1 MPAPKW
7 KLVVDIGEAEEAQV
21 FSSGASV
28 SSFDGPVNGTKTPHS
43 EGSDQ
48 TVSSNA
54 AAAASLKMGKPKDT
68 RADEV
73 LSLLGK
79 YMPSD
84 GMSPLSPYVSGFMSL
99 RLLLLRSTRTAEEQD
114 VVSTMLDSYSS
125 YSSGGRDESD
135 IAVMLARDFLFLT
148 QQQLPGN
155 PQSVTNGSMKEAS
168 GPNGAPVDAPSGLS
182 LFGQPS
188 IRSTLENTPALIPIP
203 AEEESFEPLS
213 IFPID
218 EIDTTMSIISF

>member
-7 KLVVDIGEAEEAQV
+7 KLVVDIGEAEDSQV

-28 SSFDGPVNGTKTPHS
+28 SSFDAPATDNAAKTLHS
-43 EGSDQ
+43 ENSDHL
-48 TVSSNA
+48 VSST
-54 AAAASLKMGKPKDT
+54 AASLKIGKPKDT
-68 RADEV
+68 RSDEV

-84 GMSPLSPYVSGFMSL
+84 SMSPLSPYVSGFMSL

-135 IAVMLARDFLFLT
+135 IAVMLARDFLFMT
-148 QQQLPGN
+148 HQQLPVSSSN
-155 PQSVTNGSMKEAS
+155 VSSGSMREVS
-168 GPNGAPVDAPSGLS
+168 GPNGAQANSTSGLS
-182 LFGQPS
+182 LFGQPF
-188 IRSTLENTPALIPIP
+188 IRSSPENNPALILIP
-203 AEEESFEPLS
+203 AEESFEPLS

>member
-43 EGSDQ
+43 EGSDH
-48 TVSSNA
+48 TVSSNV
-54 AAAASLKMGKPKDT
+54 AAASLKTGKPKDT

-84 GMSPLSPYVSGFMSL
+84 GMSPLSLYVSGFMSL

-148 QQQLPGN
+148 QQLPGN
-155 PQSVTNGSMKEAS
+155 PQNVTNGSMKEAS